1 MTSMKRAG
9 SKVHLVVFKT
19 IVFTRILRGI
29 VLNEKTTEKIEVLNA
44 IALLEP

>member
-9 SKVHLVVFKT
+9 SKVHLVVFKS
-19 IVFTRILRGI
+19 IVLKRILRGI
-29 VLNEKTTEKIEVLNA
+29 VLNEMMTEKIEVLNA